1 MKKNHTTL
9 SLTKHAAYE
18 KMKDKF
24 FILGFWLFWMVFVT
38 FGVSDV
44 LVYMFMFMFY
54 LCCLKLGHIQEIP
67 KQV

>member
-1 MKKNHTTL
+1 MKKNPTTL
-9 SLTKHAAYE
+9 SFTKHAAYE
-18 KMKDKF
+18 KLKDKF
-24 FILGFWLFWMVFVT
+24 LILGFWLFWMVFVT

-44 LVYMFMFMFY
+44 LVYVFMFY

>member
-1 MKKNHTTL
+1 
-9 SLTKHAAYE
+9 
-18 KMKDKF
+18 
-24 FILGFWLFWMVFVT
+24 MVFVT

-54 LCCLKLGHIQEIP
+54 LCCLKLGHIQEVP